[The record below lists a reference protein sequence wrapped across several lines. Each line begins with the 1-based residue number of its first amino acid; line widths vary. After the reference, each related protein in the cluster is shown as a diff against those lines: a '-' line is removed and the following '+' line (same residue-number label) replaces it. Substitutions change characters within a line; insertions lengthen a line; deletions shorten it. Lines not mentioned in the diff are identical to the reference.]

1 MSNHILHQC
10 LLLYIPLMEGT
21 LPGILLGGEPYAL
34 KGART
39 VRGGEFIDL
48 NKVLR
53 SGSTVRPYHD
63 YAFFM
68 NRGSRL
74 GSYLTNVTD
83 GDGYKSV
90 RKELRT
96 TLKMRSRLRATIPNP
111 KYVKLEYVRY
121 ADD

>member
-1 MSNHILHQC
+1 MSFTLHTSDGG
-10 LLLYIPLMEGT
+10 YITWDPFRGRAVCIERCTYGS
-21 LPGILLGGEPYAL
+21 GG
-34 KGART
+34 
-39 VRGGEFIDL
+39 GGFIDL
-48 NKVLR
+48 KKVLR